1 MRYTLRKSEILRGG
15 NSFWKVISAG
25 NKIIEKNIICYFLIE
40 EAVAAEQ
47 CKVRIGFTTNKKIK
61 GAVLR
66 NRLKRLMRES
76 YRLNKHILDIDSSK
90 KIALSAVF
98 IFGKKNTLPEKN
110 IEFNIA
116 NEDIMNILKKL
127 KIMIM
132 NRIVG

>member
-1 MRYTLRKSEILRGG
+1 M
-15 NSFWKVISAG
+15 
-25 NKIIEKNIICYFLIE
+25 E

-47 CKVRIGFTTNKKIK
+47 NSVQVGFTVNKKTK
-61 GAVLR
+61 GAVVR

-76 YRLNKHILDIDSSK
+76 YRLNKHILDTDSSK
-90 KIALSAVF
+90 KIALTAVF
-98 IFGKKNTLPEKN
+98 IFGKKNTIPEKN
-110 IEFNIA
+110 VGFNIA

>member
-47 CKVRIGFTTNKKIK
+47 NQLRIGFTTNKKIR

-66 NRLKRLMRES
+66 NKLKRLMRES

-90 KIALSAVF
+90 KLTLSAVF
-98 IFGKKNTLPEKN
+98 IFGKNNTLPKKN

-116 NEDIMNILKKL
+116 NEDIMNILNKL

-132 NRIVG
+132 NRTDG